1 MNKNSKVVLKVDM
14 RSPKKVVCILV
25 GLDFEERLFHCEV
38 LMLHLSVLIDTCFW
52 NRVRLYLLLG
62 ERRLVPVSSGLSY
75 GGNTLCDQEVLS
87 RPEDPA
93 ASDSSFGWNK
103 EPFWTT

>member
-38 LMLHLSVLIDTCFW
+38 LMLHLSVLIDTCF
-52 NRVRLYLLLG
+52 
-62 ERRLVPVSSGLSY
+62 
-75 GGNTLCDQEVLS
+75 
-87 RPEDPA
+87 
-93 ASDSSFGWNK
+93 
-103 EPFWTT
+103 